1 MLRPIAALLP
11 TISRGKFLGSSTWI
25 DNGRRWAS
33 TLIYAQHDNHK
44 LSPGTFAAI
53 SAATQL
59 NNPVKVLVGGHK
71 CDSVAAQ
78 AAKVE
83 GVTQVLLADAP
94 HLEHF
99 LAVPTAHLLLQV
111 QRSHDVTAVV
121 GPICSVVRDVFPRF
135 AALLD
140 VQPVTDVVKINEDGS
155 LVRPIYAGNVL
166 CCVKSSDKVKIIS
179 VRPTDFSSDLPKA
192 LAPCPVTSVD
202 FAAAPE
208 YASMWWVSD
217 DQPESSDRPTLENAR
232 IVVSGGRG
240 LRTADEFRQV
250 MEPLRSKLNAA
261 LGASRAV
268 VDAGFVP
275 NDLQV
280 SK

>member
-111 QRSHDVTAVV
+111 QYQTTSKHLQLFLVSQT
-121 GPICSVVRDVFPRF
+121 PLLPRW
-135 AALLD
+135 
-140 VQPVTDVVKINEDGS
+140 P
-155 LVRPIYAGNVL
+155 R
-166 CCVKSSDKVKIIS
+166 
-179 VRPTDFSSDLPKA
+179 
-192 LAPCPVTSVD
+192 
-202 FAAAPE
+202 
-208 YASMWWVSD
+208 
-217 DQPESSDRPTLENAR
+217 
-232 IVVSGGRG
+232 
-240 LRTADEFRQV
+240 
-250 MEPLRSKLNAA
+250 
-261 LGASRAV
+261 
-268 VDAGFVP
+268 
-275 NDLQV
+275 
-280 SK
+280 